1 MNAEINNEL
10 DDSTSTNSAGVTLFI
25 RELVIDPDKGPITIE
40 DTPSSI
46 LSSSSGSSSLLVDDN
61 NNNNPNNNNNN
72 NKTSTSC
79 SSASTSESSACSIN
93 YLPIPK
99 SSSGHSNASSSSTTS
114 SSSSSSSTRSSS
126 SKSSSS
132 SSSSSKTS
140 SNRRRKHRIKNKES
154 SNTKQQQ
161 QVQNQLPAA
170 KNIFILNA
178 FVNGFVQLK
187 LCADKIDYAYIVEI
201 YWSNDTRSYVK
212 RTYDDF
218 VDFNKRFLSEFVE
231 SAESSDTKTNSA
243 STPSKSGSRSP
254 LSWSPNTRKKFNG
267 SNTLTATTKTNEFK
281 KDVKFFNFATNSH
294 VILPTLPG

>member
-1 MNAEINNEL
+1 MNNEL
-10 DDSTSTNSAGVTLFI
+10 NDSTSTSTAVTLFI
-25 RELVIDPDKGPITIE
+25 RELVIDPDKGPTIE
-40 DTPSSI
+40 DTPTSI
-46 LSSSSGSSSLLVDDN
+46 LSSSSGSSSLIVDN
-61 NNNNPNNNNNN
+61 NNNTNPNNNN
-72 NKTSTSC
+72 NKTSTTC

-114 SSSSSSSTRSSS
+114 SSSSSSSSTRSSS
-126 SKSSSS
+126 SKSSA

-140 SNRRRKHRIKNKES
+140 SSRRRKHRKNKS
-154 SNTKQQQ
+154 SNGKQ

-231 SAESSDTKTNSA
+231 SESSSSSDTKTNPA

-267 SNTLTATTKTNEFK
+267 NNTLTATVKTNEFK